1 MEEKINKH
9 NRNFDLGKP
18 RERHFDLTKD
28 SDGMSSS
35 LPPGGNEEPHTQPST
50 NGWKKPLGIAA
61 LIALLG
67 VGSYV
72 YSLWSNRNP
81 PPPIITG
88 RTDEHPPVQQQT
100 SDTDETI
107 PDEDVQKPAPEEPAE
122 TLTDASKGTEAEEQ
136 PEQPMVPGQPASG
149 GNIPA
154 GTLEQKARQVIRGD
168 FGNGQ
173 VRKDRLGAE
182 YAEIQGKFNE
192 MYRNCTWRY

>member
-1 MEEKINKH
+1 MQNSSNDKLFKPED
-9 NRNFDLGKP
+9 FDKSKETGLNWK
-18 RERHFDLTKD
+18 K
-28 SDGMSSS
+28 
-35 LPPGGNEEPHTQPST
+35 
-50 NGWKKPLGIAA
+50 WKKPLGIAA

-72 YSLWSNRNP
+72 GYSLWSNGNHP
-81 PPPIITG
+81 ASEITAKG
-88 RTDEHPPVQQQT
+88 TDEHPPVQQQT
-100 SDTDETI
+100 SDTDEMI
-107 PDEDVQKPAPEEPAE
+107 PDEDVQKPAAEEPAE

-182 YAEIQGKFNE
+182 YAEIQGKVNE
-192 MYRNCTWRY
+192 MYRNGTWRY